1 METKMAN
8 YETTNTQCEE
18 LRTETSEESYKT
30 SAFGMEF
37 FNVEQCNKDIDKA
50 RADINR
56 AMHALS
62 IALERL
68 DKAQASLDESTGVA
82 VGALVAIDPEDGIK
96 CDAEFPLNS
105 ARDAARLAKCCAVKS
120 SERILSI
127 ICQLYAAGVKP
138 DINDEDDGGEWA

>member
-1 METKMAN
+1 MAN

>member
-1 METKMAN
+1 MAN

-18 LRTETSEESYKT
+18 LRNETSEESYKT

-37 FNVEQCNKDIDKA
+37 FNVEQCDKDIDKA

-56 AMHALS
+56 AMLAMS
-62 IALERL
+62 RALERL
-68 DKAQASLDESTGVA
+68 DKAQASLHESAGVA
-82 VGALVAIDPEDGIK
+82 GGALVAIDPEDGVK
-96 CDAEFPLNS
+96 CDAEFHLNS

-127 ICQLYAAGVKP
+127 ICQLYATGVKP
-138 DINDEDDGGEWA
+138 GFNDEDDGGEWA